1 MSDNWLHSE
10 WQKWL
15 DEVGDK
21 DGPVGS
27 DAWITQRV
35 AESFRK
41 VMAMSDEEIEAA
53 VKKEKRV

>member
-1 MSDNWLHSE
+1 MSDNWLHSQ

-21 DGPVGS
+21 DGPIGS
-27 DAWITQRV
+27 EAWITQRV

-41 VMAMSDEEIEAA
+41 VMAMSDEEIEASL
-53 VKKEKRV
+53 KK